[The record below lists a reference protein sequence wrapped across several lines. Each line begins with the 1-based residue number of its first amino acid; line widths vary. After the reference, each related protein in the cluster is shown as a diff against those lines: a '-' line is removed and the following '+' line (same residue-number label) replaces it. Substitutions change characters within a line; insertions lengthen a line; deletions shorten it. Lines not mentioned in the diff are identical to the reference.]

1 MSCSVSRLS
10 KTANAKPCPVNFVT
24 FAQMD
29 IFKIKINFEA
39 KGLDPVELPIAEGE
53 SVLDVCLENGIEL
66 QHNCGGVC
74 GCSTCHIY
82 VNKGMDNIQE
92 ISDKEEDFIDRAV
105 SPRIN
110 SRLGCQCVIIDG
122 DIEVTLPN
130 QSQFLGH

>member
-1 MSCSVSRLS
+1 MNVY
-10 KTANAKPCPVNFVT
+10 KV
-24 FAQMD
+24 
-29 IFKIKINFEA
+29 KINFEE
-39 KGLDPVELPIAEGE
+39 KGLDPVELDIAEGE

-82 VNKGMDNIQE
+82 VNSGEDNVQE

-105 SPRIN
+105 NPRIN
-110 SRLGCQCVIIDG
+110 SRLGCQCVMIDG
-122 DIEVTLPN
+122 NIEITIPD

>member
-1 MSCSVSRLS
+1 M
-10 KTANAKPCPVNFVT
+10 N
-24 FAQMD
+24 
-29 IFKIKINFEA
+29 IFNIKINFEEA
-39 KGLDPVELPIAEGE
+39 GHDTMVLPIAEGE

-82 VNKGMDNIQE
+82 VNKGMDHIQE

-105 SPRIN
+105 NPRIT

-122 DIEVTLPN
+122 DIEVTLPD
-130 QSQFLGH
+130 QSGFMGH